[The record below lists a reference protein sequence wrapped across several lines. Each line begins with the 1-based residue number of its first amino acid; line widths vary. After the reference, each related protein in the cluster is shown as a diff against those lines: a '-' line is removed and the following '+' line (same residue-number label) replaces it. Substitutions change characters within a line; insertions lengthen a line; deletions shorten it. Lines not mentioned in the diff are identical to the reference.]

1 MWTRQQAI
9 ALCKEWPDCFEDYP
23 SHDPNWMVMRRKSNR
38 KSGHSS

>member
-9 ALCKEWPDCFEDYP
+9 ALCKEWPDSYEDYP
-23 SHDPNWMVMRRKSNR
+23 FHDPNWTVMRHKTNR